1 MNTFNQGESIQLG
14 LFTSGYFLPHS
25 RGMEKSLR
33 EPTPNRIQEWRKR
46 RELSQEQLANAVN
59 TTKAQISKLEK
70 GDRQLTETWMKR
82 LASVLGCM
90 PHELMI
96 EPIPPAGSKKEELL
110 KIFDQLGDKEQEIYL
125 SMGEAFLHGKENK
138 GNSQKPEKKKAQK

>member
-14 LFTSGYFLPHS
+14 LFTCGYFLPHS
-25 RGMEKSLR
+25 QAMKKLTEKA
-33 EPTPNRIQEWRKR
+33 TPNRIQEWRKR
-46 RELSQEQLANAVN
+46 RELSQEQLANAVH

-82 LASVLGCM
+82 LASALGCM

-96 EPIPPAGSKKEELL
+96 EPAPPSGSRKEELL
-110 KIFDQLGDKEQEIYL
+110 KIFDQLGENEQEIYL
-125 SMGEAFLHGKENK
+125 SMGEAFLHGKGSN
-138 GNSQKPEKKKAQK
+138 GQSQKTDKKRNHK